1 MDDRKNHQLN
11 KGSGFRMTD
20 LDAIMRKPVVIENDK
35 IVAKR
40 NRLNY
45 EVVSKERKDKINF
58 APTVNVESSPLLEV
72 SRIRASELSK
82 VSFVWDNSDHTLIIP
97 GMPIKYVYM
106 HRGKYTEVKGTVV
119 MAKHRIQLQGN
130 PGVDSVYKSSSSI
143 TALIESTNDTP
154 DNPKENFIK
163 AQIVWAVKNE
173 MAINIEDFLSRRTR
187 LLLLDQKEAVRIAP
201 IVAEVMAKEL
211 GKDEVWQKN
220 QIESFKN
227 IAEIYHTH
235 I

>member
-1 MDDRKNHQLN
+1 MESNPHLLPKDI
-11 KGSGFRMTD
+11 GWIEVITGCMFSGKTEELIRRLRRAEIAKQKVSIF
-20 LDAIMRKPVVIENDK
+20 KPK
-35 IVAKR
+35 IDIR
-40 NRLNY
+40 YSSDHL
-45 EVVSKERKDKINF
+45 VSHSQTKIKSQM
-58 APTVNVESSPLLEV
+58 VSSPYEIL
-72 SRIRASELSK
+72 ELSK
-82 VSFVWDNSDHTLIIP
+82 EIENGNEII
-97 GMPIKYVYM
+97 
-106 HRGKYTEVKGTVV
+106 
-119 MAKHRIQLQGN
+119 
-130 PGVDSVYKSSSSI
+130 S
-143 TALIESTNDTP
+143 
-154 DNPKENFIK
+154 KEQNIIK

-220 QIESFKN
+220 EIESFKN